1 MTYHNAVKYLQQAP
15 KEAQNSPAENAI
27 LTLWD
32 LLGTPQRNLKYLRLT
47 GSNGK
52 TVCAHMLLSVF
63 QDSEHTVGALFLPL
77 QDDGRENIRINALP
91 LDVDEFTSYTEQ
103 ALDALKRINQENDFD
118 WQPSQSE
125 LLLTVAL
132 LAFRAHHCT
141 FCLIESESSPSDPT
155 KRLPS
160 PFAAAICGTI
170 PGENQKEIQQIRSYI
185 SHGIQEIV
193 SAPQNQI
200 SYRVISETCA
210 AINCRLTIPTKN
222 ELIIHRLSLSGS
234 EFSYKNVDYRLGLC
248 ENFQITNATV
258 VLEVIDMLAR
268 RGYVL
273 SQEKILQGLAQLK
286 IPAKF
291 EVLSVSPTMIVDS
304 THSETAIATMSES
317 LADFQTVLGSKLR
330 LCLPTGSL
338 CEQYLQAL
346 SPYGYTITD
355 VLTYDS
361 LEKPKVLVKQLLDSL
376 EKDEV
381 LLISGHYEQTKK
393 IRQEL
398 LKQLSM

>member
-15 KEAQNSPAENAI
+15 KEAQNPPNDTAI
-27 LTLWD
+27 LSLWESLD
-32 LLGTPQRNLKYLRLT
+32 APQRSLKYLRLT

-52 TVCAHMLLSVF
+52 TVCAQMLLSVF
-63 QDSEHTVGALFLPL
+63 RDSEHTVGALFLPL

-103 ALDALKRINQENDFD
+103 ALNALKRINQENDSD

-155 KRLPS
+155 KRLSS

-170 PGENQKEIQQIRSYI
+170 PAENQKEIQQIRSYI
-185 SHGIQEIV
+185 CHGIQEIV
-193 SAPQNQI
+193 SAPQNQT

-222 ELIIHRLSLSGS
+222 ELTIQRLSLSGS
-234 EFSYKNVDYRLGLC
+234 EFSYKGVDYRLGLC
-248 ENFQITNATV
+248 GKFQVTNATV

-273 SQEKILQGLAQLK
+273 SQENILQGLAQLK

-291 EVLSVSPTMIVDS
+291 EVISVSPTIIVDS
-304 THSETAIATMSES
+304 THSETAIVTMAETLAEFQS
-317 LADFQTVLGSKLR
+317 LLGSKLR
-330 LCLPTGSL
+330 LCLPNGIL
-338 CEQYLQAL
+338 CDQYPQAL

-355 VLTYDS
+355 VFTYDS
-361 LEKPKVLVKQLLDSL
+361 SKKIKVIVKQLLDVL

-381 LLISGHYEQTKK
+381 LLISGHYEQTGK
-393 IRQEL
+393 IRQEI